1 MERKQK
7 TYQATQSV
15 QLDTYVSVNGK
26 AVLIEFRGGT
36 LDPRINGRFQTSNP
50 DIIAA
55 LDADIARVGASCTF
69 KCVHEEVLIDD
80 DPLMEELDPKEIPGI
95 KTVTA
100 AKTWLVEASEKGL
113 IKKGITAGMI
123 KNRTDVLA
131 IAAENKVTFTEL
143 PTE

>member
-1 MERKQK
+1 MEKKQK
-7 TYQATQSV
+7 TYQSTQAV
-15 QLDTYVSVNGK
+15 QLDTYVSINGK

-55 LDADIARVGASCTF
+55 LDADIARVGAGCSF
-69 KCVHEEVLIDD
+69 KCIHEELLLED
-80 DPLMEELDPKEIPGI
+80 DPLVEGLDPKEIPGI

-100 AKTWLVEASEKGL
+100 AKEWLVEASATGL
-113 IKKGITAGMI
+113 ITKGITEGMLR
-123 KNRTDVLA
+123 NRTEVLRA
-131 IAAENKVTFTEL
+131 AAENKVTFTEL